1 MLHIQNNNT
10 MKGKEKCEKLKSI
23 RKLIAER
30 NMIEYT
36 PDECSHKGECKG
48 VCPTCDKETQ
58 YILEE
63 IQKRLEK
70 GQPVDL
76 DIDLVEL
83 LTDSES
89 EDNPATTD
97 DDIGIDTTRGIVPDD
112 EYLMGEAQP
121 IEYFLQGD
129 IAAPD
134 DYLNSLNKDKE

>member
-1 MLHIQNNNT
+1 

-83 LTDSES
+83 LTDSEI
-89 EDNPATTD
+89 EDNPAMTD

-129 IAAPD
+129 IAAPE
-134 DYLNSLNKDKE
+134 DYLDSQNKDKE

>member
-1 MLHIQNNNT
+1 

-36 PDECSHKGECKG
+36 PDECSHEGECKG
-48 VCPTCDKETQ
+48 VCPACDKETQ

-63 IQKRLEK
+63 IQKRVEK
-70 GQPVDL
+70 GLPVDL

-83 LTDSES
+83 LTDSEI
-89 EDNPATTD
+89 EDNPAMTD